1 MTHLL
6 AFALIC
12 FLVIVIPGPSVLFT
26 VGRALTVGRREALL
40 TVGGNAVGAY
50 LQIVAVAFG
59 AGALVQASALAFS
72 AIKLAGAAYLVF
84 LGVQAIRHRRRMSLT
99 LTAGQVSARPGKV
112 MADGFVVGLTNPKTI
127 VFFVAV
133 LPQVVD
139 PASGHAVLQMLALGS
154 IFPAIALVSDSVWA
168 LVAGTARNWFAR
180 SPRRLAAIG
189 GAGGL
194 AMVSVGVAL
203 AATGRKD

>member
-6 AFALIC
+6 AFTLIS

-84 LGVQAIRHRRRMSLT
+84 LGVQAIRHRRRMSVT
-99 LTAGQVSARPGKV
+99 LATGRVSVRPAKV

-127 VFFVAV
+127 VFFLAV

-139 PASGHAVLQMLALGS
+139 PAGGHAMLQMLALGS
-154 IFPAIALVSDSVWA
+154 IFPAIALVSDSIWA
-168 LVAGTARNWFAR
+168 LVAGTARNWFAQ